1 MEDLSVI
8 RTVKSIVD
16 QTQSDQKNILET
28 VQEMCGHQFV
38 IAKEIGQKVPND
50 SKLQKEMS
58 QLLTLVRAVQSSTD
72 ASNMFVKNKIS
83 AILALVKEAL
93 NKGFPQ
99 SALSGDESSA
109 YLSGSPSFTSTPSKA
124 SSSDLAPQPSGSSH
138 HAKNSRGKGTSPRP
152 RGRDRSPQEFLRQVL
167 GNYSS
172 ASGLSL
178 QERDL

>member
-50 SKLQKEMS
+50 SKLQEEMS

-93 NKGFPQ
+93 NKVNRMAHASRLGQFSNFPV
-99 SALSGDESSA
+99 S
-109 YLSGSPSFTSTPSKA
+109 YF
-124 SSSDLAPQPSGSSH
+124 
-138 HAKNSRGKGTSPRP
+138 
-152 RGRDRSPQEFLRQVL
+152 FMVFI
-167 GNYSS
+167 
-172 ASGLSL
+172 
-178 QERDL
+178 